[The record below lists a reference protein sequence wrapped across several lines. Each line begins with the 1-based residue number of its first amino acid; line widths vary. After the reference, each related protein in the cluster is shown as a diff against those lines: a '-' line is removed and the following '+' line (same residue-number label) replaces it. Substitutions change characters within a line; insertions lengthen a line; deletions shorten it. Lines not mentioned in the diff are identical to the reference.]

1 MMMPYAYDRF
11 LFWRKVMECK
21 TLGEGEIR
29 APARDEEFLCEFME
43 KHMNEWLLKDDIT
56 EDLSDTGKFQSQRS

>member
-1 MMMPYAYDRF
+1 MQNII
-11 LFWRKVMECK
+11 L
-21 TLGEGEIR
+21 GEIR
-29 APARDEEFLCEFME
+29 ALARDEEFLCEFME